1 MISKELELY
10 YRNMYRMFASDGWKQ
25 LQEDLQNNATVINS
39 VELTKDNDDLRF
51 RKGQLSVIA
60 NLLNLEA
67 QIEAAE
73 AQATEEAEEEETEAV
88 EVVA

>member
-10 YRNMYRMFASDGWKQ
+10 FRNMYQMFSSDGWKQ
-25 LQEDLQNNATVINS
+25 LQEDLKNNAVMINS

-51 RKGQLSVIA
+51 RKGQLAVIA
-60 NLLNLEA
+60 SLLNLES

-73 AQATEEAEEEETEAV
+73 EQAKEAAEDEEVEEAA
-88 EVVA
+88 